1 LLIIA
6 GVLIG
11 SIVINK
17 IGLEFQSKNQRIKE
31 SEKQKQ
37 ELIDQNG
44 LLEETRLKLEN
55 EKKNLESQLQARL
68 LQKQQQVRIAS
79 VTTTPKTEAEAKLF
93 IYQKE
98 SGNRTNAI
106 NKSSGACGLGQAL
119 PCSKLGCSLDDYS
132 CQDKWF
138 SNYAIRRY
146 GSWVGAYQ
154 FWLTHRWW

>member
-1 LLIIA
+1 VAIALLL
-6 GVLIG
+6 GLLT
-11 SIVINK
+11 NK
-17 IGLEFQSKNQRIKE
+17 VALTNRRNREQRE
-31 SEKQKQ
+31 LLEKQKQ
-37 ELIDQNG
+37 ELIEQNS

-55 EKKNLESQLQARL
+55 EKKNLESQLQA
-68 LQKQQQVRIAS
+68 KKASQVRIAS
-79 VTTTPKTEAEAKLF
+79 ATYSVRVDTTLSEAEAKLF

-119 PCSKLGCSLDDYS
+119 PCSKLGCSLDDYA
-132 CQDKWF
+132 CQDAWF